1 MIISSESDALANEH
15 KVQGGWVVVQIPHLT
30 FGGNQG
36 MVDLIAHV

>member
-1 MIISSESDALANEH
+1 VIISSENGVLANEH

-36 MVDLIAHV
+36 MGDLIAHV